1 MSTSVLIA
9 AYARVSS
16 RMSNSAT
23 PSPLPSLQLPACV
36 LCFWPHMTQCV
47 AVWIGL
53 HLCWSVSR
61 DIDQCSQ
68 SISSSASPSVLTFAS
83 ARVLAS
89 VFSSASNS
97 TSPSVLLHV
106 SAFDYATASLGVLIS
121 AFASN
126 WPRVTFTVLISTL
139 DTVLAQAYTT
149 FLASISLSVT
159 LIASIFTRSNGWQCV
174 LVCTSRRV
182 STSLSISGLALN
194 IT

>member
-16 RMSNSAT
+16 RVSNSAT
-23 PSPLPSLQLPACV
+23 PSPLPSLQRPACV

-53 HLCWSVSR
+53 HLCWSGSR
-61 DIDQCSQ
+61 DIDQCSK
-68 SISSSASPSVLTFAS
+68 SISSSVSPSVLTFAS

-106 SAFDYATASLGVLIS
+106 SAFDYASASLGVLIS

-126 WPRVTFTVLISTL
+126 WLRVTSTVLISTL
-139 DTVLAQAYTT
+139 ATVLAQVSTT
-149 FLASISLSVT
+149 FLCTQCDTYCLDLYTAQWVAVRFGLHLS
-159 LIASIFTRSNGWQCV
+159 
-174 LVCTSRRV
+174 
-182 STSLSISGLALN
+182 
-194 IT
+194 